1 MIDERI
7 KTKQRTEGVKKGI
20 YLLPNLITSA
30 SLFGG
35 FRQLLKKIIL
45 QHGGTRNH

>member
-1 MIDERI
+1 MIDEEI
-7 KTKQRTEGVKKGI
+7 KQKSGGIKRGI

-35 FRQLLKKIIL
+35 FYSIIASL
-45 QHGGTRNH
+45 NE